1 MNTAQ
6 LEVGVM
12 EVLAE
17 HPYCTTDQ
25 LADRLQ
31 VSSTLLAVVLRELE
45 GLTVNRTQPWRV
57 RLTVSRKMKWK
68 SLLRIPV
75 AGVLWPTSTPIW
87 RGFSM
92 TKVAF
97 LESLIV
103 TVVLNLPTV
112 IALILWS
119 QCQ

>member
-45 GLTVNRTQPWRV
+45 GLTVNRTRQGWV

-75 AGVLWPTSTPIW
+75 
-87 RGFSM
+87 
-92 TKVAF
+92 
-97 LESLIV
+97 
-103 TVVLNLPTV
+103 ND
-112 IALILWS
+112 
-119 QCQ
+119 

>member
-45 GLTVNRTQPWRV
+45 GLLEEYSP
-57 RLTVSRKMKWK
+57 RLGTPRG
-68 SLLRIPV
+68 
-75 AGVLWPTSTPIW
+75 AG
-87 RGFSM
+87 R
-92 TKVAF
+92 
-97 LESLIV
+97 
-103 TVVLNLPTV
+103 
-112 IALILWS
+112 
-119 QCQ
+119 